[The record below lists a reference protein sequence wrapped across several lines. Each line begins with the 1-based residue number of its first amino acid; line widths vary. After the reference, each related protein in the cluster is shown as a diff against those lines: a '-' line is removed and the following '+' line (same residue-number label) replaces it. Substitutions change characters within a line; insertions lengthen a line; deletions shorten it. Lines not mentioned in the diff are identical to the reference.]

1 MKFGSPQYISGRDEF
16 IINIIPVRSDS
27 IEWLEGLGSND
38 LSYYIRE
45 SLMYYLAEKGL
56 KKISSLTGA
65 VVEDDEERKLKKKE
79 MKIINSD
86 DGQDDHSDLETNLN
100 GWIDS
105 V

>member
-1 MKFGSPQYISGRDEF
+1 MPTIGFRLKPGRD
-16 IINIIPVRSDS
+16 DDL
-27 IEWLEGLGSND
+27 IEWLEGLWSND
-38 LSYYIRE
+38 RSYYIRE
-45 SLMYYLAEKGL
+45 SLRYYLAEKGF
-56 KKISSLTGA
+56 KKISPLTGA
-65 VVEDDEERKLKKKE
+65 VVKDDQEGKHRKSE

>member
-1 MKFGSPQYISGRDEF
+1 LYKKPDDQL
-16 IINIIPVRSDS
+16 S
-27 IEWLEGLGSND
+27 IDDFMLPFEG
-38 LSYYIRE
+38 
-45 SLMYYLAEKGL
+45 
-56 KKISSLTGA
+56 
-65 VVEDDEERKLKKKE
+65 KLKKSE